1 VKYLILDSR
10 LKSPIQKECVIQYTT
25 SNFPAGEVFVKID
38 TPISNQD
45 DVTIIAN
52 PTSSNDVML
61 LLMANDAIRRMGAP
75 SVSLFMP
82 YVPYGRQDRV
92 VRPGESFSLEAFTG
106 LINSCG
112 FDEVVIADPHS
123 EVTIQLLNNVKTLDL
138 TLFYEVAAARLIK
151 ELGVTGVIAPDAGA
165 TNRARL
171 AASAMGI
178 PLVAHGEKRRYNDG
192 SITITL
198 SESNVPKSVVIVD
211 DICDGGK
218 TFIELS
224 KVLREDY
231 GVEKI
236 GLVVTHGIFSKGISV
251 VLDEIDYVISYN
263 DIGATGDFY
272 RHFWVEEHFK
282 QLID

>member
-1 VKYLILDSR
+1 
-10 LKSPIQKECVIQYTT
+10 VIQYTT

-38 TPISNQD
+38 TPLSSQD
-45 DVTIIAN
+45 DVTVIAN

-61 LLMANDAIRRMGAP
+61 LLMVNDAIKRMGA
-75 SVSLFMP
+75 SRVSLFMP

-92 VRPGESFSLEAFTG
+92 VRPGESFSLEVFAG

-123 EVTIQLLNNVKTLDL
+123 EVTIKLFNNVKTLNL
-138 TLFYEVAAARLIK
+138 SLFYEVAAARLIK

-165 TNRARL
+165 TTRARL

-178 PLVAHGEKRRYNDG
+178 PLVAYGEKKRYDDG

-198 SESNVPKSVVIVD
+198 SESNIPKSIAIID

-218 TFIELS
+218 TFIELA

-231 GVEKI
+231 NVEQI

-251 VLDEIDYVISYN
+251 ILDEIDYIISYN

-272 RHFWVEEHFK
+272 RNFWVEEHFK
-282 QLID
+282 QLIG